1 MRANQI
7 VRVISDLKMGV
18 IKRITMAFWWSITND
33 IDISIS
39 YGFYSGSLVLDRKPL
54 DPLKDHTCSLK
65 LNVYQWFEELI
76 IIYRLRERGRETLV
90 VGQLNFTWSINQSIN
105 QSNLRVFFNSKEPMG
120 LWPSINIITIKKK
133 KPIIINNLFK
143 NLIKT

>member
-1 MRANQI
+1 
-7 VRVISDLKMGV
+7 
-18 IKRITMAFWWSITND
+18 MAFWWSITND

-76 IIYRLRERGRETLV
+76 IIYRLRERDRETLV
-90 VGQLNFTWSINQSIN
+90 VGQHELYLINQSIN
-105 QSNLRVFFNSKEPMG
+105 
-120 LWPSINIITIKKK
+120 
-133 KPIIINNLFK
+133 
-143 NLIKT
+143 